1 MLSFH
6 RKHFWLGMLLSASI
20 VCTQAAPESGNHTG
34 RNLNPYHEQQL
45 QDQIRKCASG
55 ILACSDSELRCVKQQ
70 ELCQLLIRSERFDEA
85 LQVANNIYKTDEAAG
100 ERKAAHH
107 FLMAEIYNRKMKA
120 SQTVT
125 DMEKNR
131 QYALSAAQEVVDKNY
146 PAKWRV
152 SEHARTLIREL
163 SDPKTMGIVKQR
175 VSMRENSAGDSAK
188 EAIAEAQRR
197 YLDATQGSY
206 RKPAENAFRSQSKFA
221 RVPEKK
227 PAEEISVAYQPQ
239 PESKSLPSEPAVT
252 RSFVADKSIDT
263 ATQPASSRLQETGL
277 LTSQPGAVTVTKPPI
292 LINGKPAAQSTV
304 DDIAK
309 NNLAQLLEAARKRKE
324 SQRNSSPYATGQNP
338 AATR

>member
-1 MLSFH
+1 MLSFR
-6 RKHFWLGMLLSASI
+6 RKHLWLGMLISTI
-20 VCTQAAPESGNHTG
+20 GVCGQAASETATYTG

-55 ILACSDSELRCVKQQ
+55 ILACSDAELRCVKQQ

-85 LQVANNIYKTDEAAG
+85 LQVANNIYKTDQAEG

-120 SQTVT
+120 SPTVSE
-125 DMEKNR
+125 MEKNR
-131 QYALSAAQEVVDKNY
+131 QYSLSAAQEVVDKNY
-146 PAKWRV
+146 PSKWRV

-163 SDPKTMGIVKQR
+163 SDPKSMATVKQR
-175 VSMRENSAGDSAK
+175 VAMRESSAGDSAK

-206 RKPAENAFRSQSKFA
+206 GKPVEGASRSQSKFV
-221 RVPEKK
+221 RMPEKK
-227 PAEEISVAYQPQ
+227 PAEEINVAYQPQ
-239 PESKSLPSEPAVT
+239 IENKSLPSEPVVT
-252 RSFVADKSIDT
+252 RSFVADKSVDT

-309 NNLAQLLEAARKRKE
+309 NNLAQLLEAARKRRE

-338 AATR
+338 AANR